1 MDNTIFAQ
9 CIARIKV
16 LETKMLD
23 RAKIETLLEAKDF
36 NEAKRILQDSI
47 YGDYIN
53 MPSYEDGLKKALE
66 DFYKEMV
73 KICPVVEVVD
83 IFRTKYDAHNIKTL
97 IKNRFLQRDL
107 DSILIDAG
115 TIEIG
120 KLKEIFKD
128 DNLRDLYEVYREA
141 VFKALDEYNSN
152 KNPQDIDI
160 IIDAAMFK
168 RQLEI
173 AKQVKIDFIKDYIEL
188 LIDVYNIR
196 TFIRAKEQNRERE
209 FLSKVLIKGGKVDL
223 DVFINNFIED
233 VENFS
238 NKVFHTEHF
247 KWLKEGIEEYIK
259 TKDLGRIEKMADNY
273 LISVLKNSKFISFG
287 AEPVVAYIYAKENEI
302 KVLRIILTGKKN
314 GVGADTIRE
323 RLRDI
328 YV

>member
-36 NEAKRILQDSI
+36 NEAKRILQDSV

-66 DFYKEMV
+66 DFYREIV

-83 IFRTKYDAHNIKTL
+83 VFRTKYDAHNIKTL
-97 IKNRFLQRDL
+97 IKNKFLQRDL
-107 DSILIDAG
+107 DNILIDAG
-115 TIEIG
+115 TIELS

-128 DNLRDLYEVYREA
+128 ENLRDLNVIFKEA
-141 VFKALDEYNSN
+141 VFKAIDEYNSN

-160 IIDAAMFK
+160 IIDSAMFQ

-173 AKQVKIDFIKDYIEL
+173 AKESKINFIRDYIEL

-209 FLSKVLIKGGKVDL
+209 FLSKVLIKGGKIDF
-223 DVFINNFIED
+223 DVFKNNFIED
-233 VENFS
+233 IENFS
-238 NKVFHTEHF
+238 NKIFHTEHF
-247 KWLKEGIEEYIK
+247 KWLKEGIEEYLK
-259 TKDLGRIEKMADNY
+259 TKDLGSIEKMADNY

-314 GVGADTIRE
+314 GVSADTIRE